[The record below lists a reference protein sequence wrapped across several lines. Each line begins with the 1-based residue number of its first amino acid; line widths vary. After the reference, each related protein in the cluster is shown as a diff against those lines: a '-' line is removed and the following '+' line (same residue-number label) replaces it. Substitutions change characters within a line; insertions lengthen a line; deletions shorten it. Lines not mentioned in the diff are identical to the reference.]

1 MHTVVFKKQA
11 LAQMVS
17 CFETQTHRETCIVKY
32 NFSKLAKE
40 QVPGRK
46 PTTLVQQKCLPYLA
60 FSSLSDNV
68 TVFILVILFI
78 FSIYF

>member
-1 MHTVVFKKQA
+1 MKCSLVVDYNEMLMHTVVFKKQA

-46 PTTLVQQKCLPYLA
+46 PTTLV
-60 FSSLSDNV
+60 
-68 TVFILVILFI
+68 
-78 FSIYF
+78 